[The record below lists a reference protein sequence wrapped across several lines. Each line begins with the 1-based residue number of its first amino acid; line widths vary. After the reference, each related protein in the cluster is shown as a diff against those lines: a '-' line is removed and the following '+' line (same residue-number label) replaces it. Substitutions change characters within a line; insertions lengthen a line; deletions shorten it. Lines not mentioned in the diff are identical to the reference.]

1 MMSRGSNLIRIVESD
16 IRIWNNDDFNIPNF
30 YTVVNHLTA
39 SVN

>member
-16 IRIWNNDDFNIPNF
+16 IRTWNNNDFNIPNF
-30 YTVVNHLTA
+30 YTIVNHLTA